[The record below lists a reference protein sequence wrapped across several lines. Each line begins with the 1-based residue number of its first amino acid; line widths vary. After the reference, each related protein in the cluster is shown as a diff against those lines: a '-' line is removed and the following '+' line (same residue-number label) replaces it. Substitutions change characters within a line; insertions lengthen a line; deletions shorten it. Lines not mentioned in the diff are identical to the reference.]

1 MVQQQGR
8 PWPAIVWVL
17 LGALTGAVGVGL
29 ATFLYVH
36 FMVPEMPAPKPPV
49 ETAVMPIP
57 TELPPLP
64 EYHDPLV
71 EAPTVTPTQVVTPT
85 EVSTTEPQTLYPQ
98 GAGKLALVI
107 DDVGMDGPHST
118 QLLEITPPEVTL
130 AFLVEGQAT
139 PELAAKAAAAGHSII
154 LHLPME
160 PQGENTPPLG
170 PYGLQMGMDS
180 PTLVAQVAKNLAQLP
195 NVEGVNNHMGSR
207 FTQWEA
213 GMQVVLAELANR
225 GLYFLDSR
233 TAAPTATQAASEGL
247 NIGLAQRD
255 VFLDHEPNEAA
266 VRTQL
271 QRAVKLAQA
280 RMAKGDTR
288 PVVVIGHP
296 LPATLAV
303 LQADLPLLRDAG
315 LTLVP
320 LRAAVR

>member
-1 MVQQQGR
+1 MPQKAGPR
-8 PWPAIVWVL
+8 WPALVWVL
-17 LGALTGAVGVGL
+17 LGVIGGAALVGFG
-29 ATFLYVH
+29 TFVYVH
-36 FMVPEMPAPKPPV
+36 FVATPALPPQAMVAPEVPR
-49 ETAVMPIP
+49 P
-57 TELPPLP
+57 TELPPLQEYP
-64 EYHDPLV
+64 EPLAIAPV
-71 EAPTVTPTQVVTPT
+71 VAPTEGVTPTKPELALPMPT
-85 EVSTTEPQTLYPQ
+85 GYAQ
-98 GAGKLALVI
+98 GAGRIALVI
-107 DDVGMDGPHST
+107 DDVGMDGPHSA
-118 QLLEITPPEVTL
+118 QLLEVVPPEVTL

-139 PELAAKAAAAGHSII
+139 PELAAKAAAAGHSLI

-160 PQGENTPPLG
+160 PQGANAPPLG
-170 PYGLQMGMDS
+170 LYGITVGMDS

-207 FTQWEA
+207 FTKWEA
-213 GMQVVLAELANR
+213 GMQVVLAELAGR

-233 TAAPTATQAASEGL
+233 TAAPTATQAAAEGL
-247 NIGLAQRD
+247 NIGLATRD

-280 RMAKGDTR
+280 RQAKGDSR

-303 LQADLPLLRDAG
+303 LQADLPLLQAAG
-315 LTLVP
+315 IELVR

>member
-1 MVQQQGR
+1 MVQHKGR
-8 PWPAIVWVL
+8 PWPAIVWAM
-17 LGALTGAVGVGL
+17 LGALTGAVVVGL
-29 ATFLYVH
+29 GTFLYVH
-36 FMVPEMPAPKPPV
+36 FKVPEVRVMKPAVEIAVTPV
-49 ETAVMPIP
+49 P

-71 EAPTVTPTQVVTPT
+71 EASTVTPTQVITPT
-85 EVSTTEPQTLYPQ
+85 DVSTSVPLALYPQ

-107 DDVGMDGPHST
+107 DDVGMDGPHSA
-118 QLLEITPPEVTL
+118 QLLEIVPPEVTL

-139 PELAAKAAAAGHSII
+139 PNLAAKAAATGHSLI

-160 PQGENTPPLG
+160 PQGENTPLLG
-170 PYGLQMGMDS
+170 PYGLKVGMDS
-180 PTLVAQVAKNLAQLP
+180 PTLVAQVAKNLAKLP

-213 GMQVVLAELANR
+213 GMQVVLTELANR

-233 TAAPTATQAASEGL
+233 TAAPTATQAAAEGL
-247 NIGLAQRD
+247 KMGLAQRD

-266 VRTQL
+266 VRAQL

-320 LRAAVR
+320 LRAAVK

>member
-1 MVQQQGR
+1 MTQRQGHR
-8 PWPAIVWVL
+8 WPAIVWAI
-17 LGALTGAVGVGL
+17 LGALAGAVVVGL
-29 ATFLYVH
+29 GTFLYVH
-36 FMVPEMPAPKPPV
+36 FTTPEVHIPKALVEKVEAPQ
-49 ETAVMPIP
+49 P

-64 EYHDPLV
+64 EYHEPLA
-71 EAPTVTPTQVVTPT
+71 EAPTVTPTQAVTPS
-85 EVSTTEPQTLYPQ
+85 EISASQPQTLYPQ
-98 GAGKLALVI
+98 GAGRLALVI
-107 DDVGMDGPHST
+107 DDMGMDELHSK
-118 QLLEITPPEVTL
+118 QLLEIAPPEVTL

-139 PELAAKAAAAGHSII
+139 PELAAQAVAEGHSII

-160 PQGENTPPLG
+160 PQGENAPPLG
-170 PYGLQMGMDS
+170 MYGLSVGMNS
-180 PTLVAQVAKNLAQLP
+180 PTLVAQVAKNLAKLP

-213 GMQVVLAELANR
+213 GMQVVLAELASR

-233 TAAPTATQAASEGL
+233 TAAPTATQAAAEGI
-247 NIGLAQRD
+247 NMGLAQRD

-266 VRTQL
+266 VRSQL

-280 RMAKGDTR
+280 RAAKGDTR